1 MATGRQLGGAK
12 RETTGTTGAGG
23 GSDGRSHGH
32 PRVAA
37 LAASFGHPHLAIA
50 LTGAST
56 ASVVT
61 IGGVDFAQAANAGL
75 FWVGVAVSFGLLSFA
90 IFVVLWL
97 FLYRSLVKPERV
109 NNNELQ
115 EIRDRMVDIESAL
128 ATSVGHDLGTKE
140 QEAKAETR
148 GLLDNVELD
157 LITESSFWVD
167 GTAYLEA
174 WARIH
179 RAEEE
184 VVMCGRLVQVRSVAV
199 RDIDRL
205 KGSQIPDAI
214 DLQGRLKDALRE
226 LEPVIRAG
234 NESGSAALSIARN
247 DIRYVLNAVNEYREG
262 QWRALVDFRDIVV
275 TTAALLWI
283 TIYATLLV
291 AIAAGASAQNLT
303 AALMFFMAGS
313 IAGFLSQ
320 MYGQSRSGSES
331 SVEDF
336 GLALARTIAMPV
348 FSGAIA
354 LVGVVAVAALHL
366 TVNGISF
373 TPSTVP
379 GAAVDWSSVFNWQD
393 NGLGFGI
400 AFIVALAPETLFDLL
415 KNSKNIKIA
424 ISRSEATG

>member
-1 MATGRQLGGAK
+1 
-12 RETTGTTGAGG
+12 
-23 GSDGRSHGH
+23 
-32 PRVAA
+32 V
-37 LAASFGHPHLAIA
+37 
-50 LTGAST
+50 
-56 ASVVT
+56 
-61 IGGVDFAQAANAGL
+61 
-75 FWVGVAVSFGLLSFA
+75 
-90 IFVVLWL
+90 
-97 FLYRSLVKPERV
+97 
-109 NNNELQ
+109 
-115 EIRDRMVDIESAL
+115 
-128 ATSVGHDLGTKE
+128 
-140 QEAKAETR
+140 
-148 GLLDNVELD
+148 
-157 LITESSFWVD
+157 
-167 GTAYLEA
+167 
-174 WARIH
+174 
-179 RAEEE
+179 
-184 VVMCGRLVQVRSVAV
+184 
-199 RDIDRL
+199 
-205 KGSQIPDAI
+205 
-214 DLQGRLKDALRE
+214 
-226 LEPVIRAG
+226 
-234 NESGSAALSIARN
+234 SIARN
-247 DIRYVLNAVNEYREG
+247 DVRYVLNAVNEYREG

-366 TVNGISF
+366 TVNGISL
-373 TPSTVP
+373 TPSTVS
-379 GAAVDWSSVFNWQD
+379 GAAVDWGSVFNWQE